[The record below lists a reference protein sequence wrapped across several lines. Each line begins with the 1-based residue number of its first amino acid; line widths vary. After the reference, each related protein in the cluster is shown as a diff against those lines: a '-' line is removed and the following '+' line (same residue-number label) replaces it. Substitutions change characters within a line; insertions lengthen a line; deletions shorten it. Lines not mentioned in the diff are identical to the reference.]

1 MLVLRPRRN
10 TSAFAVC
17 LAGLGLVRGAPA
29 LAQQYTISTVAGGAP
44 PATPVPATSAAIGPP
59 QRVAVDAGGNVYF
72 SSSNSVFKIDGKG
85 MLTRIAGN
93 SRAGFSGD
101 GGPAVQAQLNSPE
114 GVAIDGSGDVF
125 IADTGNNRVRE
136 VTPDG
141 NINTIA
147 GTGVPGWEG
156 DGGPANQALLHAP
169 MGVAVDANGNLYIAD
184 TANASIR
191 EVTTDGNIN
200 TFAGMGYPAYT
211 GDGGAANAAQ
221 LNQPQDVTV
230 APNGAIFIADT
241 GNGYIRMVTSDGN
254 INSVAGNG
262 GVGYAGDG
270 SVATSAQLGVPMAV
284 AADSAGNYYL
294 AEFQNNRIRKVDT
307 KGNISTVVGNGN
319 LGFAGDG
326 AAATSAS
333 LNQPTGIAVD
343 GSGNLYIADQWN
355 LRIRKVDSSGNITT
369 IAGSG
374 VLSYSGD
381 GGPATSAQLSTPQ
394 GGAVDRAGNLYIA
407 DSRNGAIRQVSTAGT
422 INTIATLGLPLGV
435 AVASGGNVYV
445 SDFAGNTVRMIAPD
459 GTVTTVAGTGNAD
472 TAGDGG
478 PAANADI
485 NGPFGLALDSAG
497 NLYIAEF
504 SGNRVRK
511 VGTDGTITTVAGSGI
526 QSYFGDGGPA
536 TQAALNG
543 PFGVAVDAG
552 GNLYIADTNNSA
564 IREVTPDGTIQTIAG
579 TGLAGYS
586 GDGGPA
592 ANAQMI
598 DPKAIAVDGSGNLY
612 VADSANRIRKFRA
625 GGTITTI
632 AGNGTLGYSG
642 DGGPATD
649 AQISAPSALSVDGSG
664 DVFVVDSGNNAVR
677 VLKPGK

>member
-1 MLVLRPRRN
+1 NP
-10 TSAFAVC
+10 SAFAVC
-17 LAGLGLVRGAPA
+17 LAGLGLAGGAPA
-29 LAQQYTISTVAGGAP
+29 LAQQYTISTIAGGAP

-72 SSSNSVFKIDGKG
+72 SSSNSVFKIDAKG
-85 MLTRIAGN
+85 LLTRIAGN

-141 NINTIA
+141 NINTVA

-200 TFAGMGYPAYT
+200 TFAGVGYAAFT
-211 GDGGAANAAQ
+211 GDGGPANSAQ

-241 GNGYIRMVTSDGN
+241 GNGHIRMVTSDGN

-270 SVATSAQLGVPMAV
+270 SVATSAELGVPMAV

-294 AEFQNNRIRKVDT
+294 AEFQNNRIRKVDS
-307 KGNISTVVGNGN
+307 KGNISTIVGNGN
-319 LGFAGDG
+319 LGFSGDG

-333 LNQPTGIAVD
+333 LNQPTGVAVD

-381 GGPATSAQLSTPQ
+381 GGPAANAQLSTPQ

-504 SGNRVRK
+504 SGNRIRK
-511 VGTDGTITTVAGSGI
+511 VGTDGTISTVAGSGI

-598 DPKAIAVDGSGNLY
+598 NPKAIAVDGSGNLY
-612 VADSANRIRKFRA
+612 VADSTNRIRKFQP

-642 DGGPATD
+642 DGGPATA
-649 AQISAPSALSVDGSG
+649 AQISAPSALSIDGAG